1 MNKTLWAIDSDLD
14 DAKFERLC
22 VDLLRRH
29 GFLDITPIEPQDGG
43 RDAEELPRK
52 GRSREGHPTFFQFSK
67 EENWKAKLRRDAK
80 KLIPRKAEFDTFV
93 FVTSRKARGVDI
105 DALRTEFRE
114 NYGWTLIVFA
124 REWLRLQLEE
134 AHPDLA
140 TKYLGTDVL
149 SSPLSPAAAVLLTES
164 GDLRLKEINRLI
176 EGDQTDA
183 AVLQLK
189 RVLERNPERADA
201 SQLLAWAYYKM
212 HRYEE
217 ALAEINHTIK
227 REDRTEYRSIRAC
240 ILAEKG
246 IRNGDRPAL
255 LEARRI
261 FEELLTSQPA
271 HTWHIF
277 YNLANVLGALGD
289 HEAAIKHYQTAAELD
304 QRQPSVWKNLA
315 SAYHQVGN
323 HESEMQCFDKA
334 LELDPKQP
342 EALISKANSLIL
354 DFQQPEEA
362 IPLLELALT
371 LHPDTLAQW
380 PHICYWLALA
390 YERVGCL
397 EKALDYVEQGLAH
410 RPGDIA
416 TKRLKSHLLR
426 KLARRDPSFLAG
438 AHKFWRQEL
447 EEEPLNFEARRELVR
462 SALGS
467 GDVAAAWR
475 LIDESFSALD
485 IPDACSLSPSTFS
498 PETCLLALRYLPQY
512 AHFRSL
518 QPVSEYWDV
527 SELLYDL
534 SFAPPPADLVDK
546 ALRTYFAVPF
556 GSGWRFL
563 NTAKDQNDSA
573 TLVALFDIVRNG
585 IRIATGQAARSL
597 AQVVPGRKDGVED
610 RAGKTTELMMFMAL
624 LALREFG
631 KQRGYIMGYFEVP
644 AAASAEA
651 LRSYDEGRLHN
662 DVLIDT
668 FSVLN
673 EELAILRT

>member
-43 RDAEELPRK
+43 RDAEELPRN
-52 GRSREGHPTFFQFSK
+52 GRSREGHPAFFQFSK
-67 EENWKAKLRRDAK
+67 EEDWKAKLRRDAK

-105 DALRTEFRE
+105 DAIRTEFRE

-140 TKYLGTDVL
+140 AKYLGADVL
-149 SSPLSPAAAVLLTES
+149 SSPLSPAATVLLTES
-164 GDLRLKEINRLI
+164 GDLRLKEIHRLI
-176 EGDQTDA
+176 EGDQADA

-201 SQLLAWAYYKM
+201 LQLLAWAYYKM

-217 ALAEINHTIK
+217 ALAEINRTIK
-227 REDRTEYRSIRAC
+227 REDRPEYRSIRAC

-246 IRNGDRPAL
+246 IRDGNRPSL

-261 FEELLTSQPA
+261 FEELLTSQTV

-277 YNLANVLGALGD
+277 YNLANVLSAVGD
-289 HEAAIKHYQTAAELD
+289 YEAAIKNYQTAAKLD

-315 SAYHQVGN
+315 SAYHKVGN
-323 HESEMQCFDKA
+323 HDSEMKCFDRA

-342 EALISKANSLIL
+342 EALISKANSLMT
-354 DFQQPEEA
+354 DFQKPEEA

-390 YERVGCL
+390 YERIDRL
-397 EKALDYVEQGLAH
+397 EKAIDYVEQGLAH

-426 KLARRDPSFLAG
+426 KLARRDPAFCAG
-438 AHKFWRQEL
+438 AHQFWKQEL
-447 EEEPLNFEARRELVR
+447 EEEPLNFDARRELVR
-462 SALGS
+462 SALGC
-467 GDVAAAWR
+467 GDETAAWR
-475 LIDESFSALD
+475 LIDESFGALD
-485 IPDACSLSPSTFS
+485 IPDGCSLRPSTFS

-518 QPVSEYWDV
+518 QPVSEYWDT
-527 SELLYDL
+527 SESLYDL
-534 SFAPPPADLVDK
+534 SFDPPPADLVDA

-556 GSGWRFL
+556 GRGWRFL
-563 NTAKDQNDSA
+563 NAAEHRNDPA
-573 TLVALFDIVRNG
+573 TLVAFFDIVRDG
-585 IRIATGQAARSL
+585 IRIATSQAARSL
-597 AQVVPGRKDGVED
+597 AQVVPGKENGVEGM
-610 RAGKTTELMMFMAL
+610 AGKTTELMMFMAL

-644 AAASAEA
+644 AVASEEA
-651 LRSYDEGRLHN
+651 MHSYDEARLHN
-662 DVLIDT
+662 DLLIDT
-668 FSVLN
+668 FTVLN